1 MTAEP
6 LLLLA
11 GPASLALAQRL
22 TASGYSTV
30 DWLSAGFTACGASQG
45 KEPSAAILDADQSA
59 LIADLRQRFGS
70 MPILLDLVNDS
81 VDARAGCLCLGADD
95 FWLSTGPPSDLLL
108 RLRLHRSLRSR
119 HGGKASCLQFEDLRL
134 DPLTRSVHRAGRPIG
149 LTAREFALL
158 LLFLQHPGRVL
169 SRDELLRLVWRDETA
184 TSSNVVEVYVRY
196 VRQKLEACGGA
207 RLLHTVRGRGYCLG
221 AERLG
226 AERLGA

>member
-11 GPASLALAQRL
+11 GPAALALAQRL

-30 DWLSAGFTACGASQG
+30 DWLSAGVTASAATQG
-45 KEPSAAILDADQSA
+45 QEPSAAILDATQSA
-59 LIADLRQRFGS
+59 LIADLRRRFGS

-81 VDARAGCLCLGADD
+81 VEARAGCLCLGADD

-108 RLRLHRSLRSR
+108 RLRLHRSLHSR
-119 HGGKASCLQFEDLRL
+119 NGGQSNCLQFEDLRL
-134 DPLTRSVHRAGRPIG
+134 DPLTRAVHRAGRPIA
-149 LTAREFALL
+149 LTAREFALML
-158 LLFLQHPGRVL
+158 VFLQQPGRVF
-169 SRDELLRLVWRDETA
+169 SRDELLRLVWRDETS

-196 VRQKLEACGGA
+196 VRQKLEASGHS

-221 AERLG
+221 AERSG
-226 AERLGA
+226 A